1 MGEAVRNLFDVVQ
14 EKVDE
19 QGNVVL
25 FQRGDFP
32 EMPNTEA
39 NHRAYNLVREKLQNA
54 GIKVHEVSEEMAN
67 AMASLIG
74 VEFATKRKSAT
85 ETVLPEDESSFKG
98 TAISTADG
106 AKILK
111 NLDNLANKYQELSNR
126 PWTFIG
132 DVANALGISMPNKA
146 SKYGIFEAMRF
157 LHKSHK

>member
-1 MGEAVRNLFDVVQ
+1 
-14 EKVDE
+14 
-19 QGNVVL
+19 
-25 FQRGDFP
+25 
-32 EMPNTEA
+32 
-39 NHRAYNLVREKLQNA
+39 
-54 GIKVHEVSEEMAN
+54 
-67 AMASLIG
+67 MASLIG

-157 LHKSHK
+157 LHKSHKWNSQNKKAALVRCGCNWWSVLSGYSICESFKPRK